1 MKHPS
6 AASSSDGATKPN
18 GATNSSPSVSPPS
31 LRIAYRIGPLV
42 LAAQTVP
49 LSFRQRGTSTAAPK
63 GPNVKVFDGFAS
75 RGCNP
80 RTTTALTPPTPK
92 GLNTVAASAYPNKNA
107 YEHNPRLV
115 LDPPLETFRISETT
129 DGESIH
135 PDLLLD
141 VKYAASL
148 TRPAGPI
155 VWQHRAGWDLYRC
168 SEEYVAV
175 KAIPYGSDRILRRVT
190 LGRDESNRG
199 GAPAQLQIA
208 PEDDRPEEPFAYTL
222 SELLALL
229 LTRIS
234 RAVLLHAACVVAD
247 GEAILFAGMSG
258 SGKSTMA
265 SLWDLSGRATVLG
278 DESHL
283 LWTDPSGQVLVS
295 GTPWPGSSGLYSNQT
310 APLGRVYFLEH
321 GPRNFAEPLAPADGM
336 LNLMSHAFLP
346 SWDPAA
352 MEIVTDLCGRIA
364 ERHSLSRLAF
374 VPDASVVDFVMNSPQ
389 RHREKRMK

>member
-1 MKHPS
+1 VNYS
-6 AASSSDGATKPN
+6 
-18 GATNSSPSVSPPS
+18 
-31 LRIAYRIGPLV
+31 
-42 LAAQTVP
+42 
-49 LSFRQRGTSTAAPK
+49 
-63 GPNVKVFDGFAS
+63 
-75 RGCNP
+75 
-80 RTTTALTPPTPK
+80 
-92 GLNTVAASAYPNKNA
+92 
-107 YEHNPRLV
+107 
-115 LDPPLETFRISETT
+115 
-129 DGESIH
+129 
-135 PDLLLD
+135 
-141 VKYAASL
+141 ASL
-148 TRPAGPI
+148 ARPAAPI
-155 VWQHRAGWDLYRC
+155 VWQHRAGWDLYC
-168 SEEYVAV
+168 AGEECVAI
-175 KAIPYGSDRILRRVT
+175 KAIPYGADRIPRRLT
-190 LGRDESNRG
+190 LDLN
-199 GAPAQLQIA
+199 GATAQLQIA